1 MPTFKLE
8 RLTLNDSVQAA
19 IVNLRKSEFHSKFQS
34 DVDVQGLEWN
44 RNDAASTHFGAWSG
58 DGKLA
63 SILRLTNVETPG
75 VFEANMMF
83 PADDLFSEVP
93 CGLLARAATASG
105 CRGKNLGMAL
115 RTMAYGNWLAEGKAR
130 YLFGT
135 ALARSSRLPMLAALG
150 YEFKTNPKP
159 WMGYLKSKDEAISIF
174 RISRETLARE
184 LPRLQ
189 REYLDPLL

>member
-8 RLTLNDSVQAA
+8 RIIRSDSVQTA

-58 DGKLA
+58 GDKLV
-63 SILRLTNVETPG
+63 SILRLTTIETPG
-75 VFEANMMF
+75 IFEANMMF
-83 PADDLFSEVP
+83 PADDTFSVLP
-93 CGLLARAATASG
+93 CGLLARAATASE

-115 RTMAYGNWLAEGKAR
+115 RTMAYAHWLAEGKGR
-130 YLFGT
+130 YLYGT

-150 YEFKTNPKP
+150 YEFKTNPAP
-159 WMGYLKSKDEAISIF
+159 WLGYLKSKDEPVSIF

-184 LPRLQ
+184 LPRLKK
-189 REYLDPLL
+189 EFLDPLL